1 MTHSLKHK
9 FIMALSG
16 ARDTL
21 PLVLAAVPFGILF
34 GALCQAF
41 GLPFMLCMAMSV
53 FVFAGSSQFVAVNLL
68 GMGTPWFVV
77 VCATFVV
84 NLRHMMYS
92 ASLMKHVRQYSWLRR
107 AVMAFGLTDE
117 TYATVLN
124 RLNQQGDQ
132 AFCQHYYLGSF
143 AFMYSNWILCSGL
156 GFLVGAQLKDPL
168 GWGLDVAMVV
178 AFIGIVTP
186 LLKSKLMWLSAV
198 LSGGVAVLTHDLPF
212 QMSILVSS
220 VIAIV
225 IPTWLTFRT
234 KQTTPVLQ
242 PEVIQE

>member
-1 MTHSLKHK
+1 MLTSPKLNLLSLL
-9 FIMALSG
+9 AG

-41 GLPFMLCMAMSV
+41 GLPLALCLAMSI

-68 GMGTPWFVV
+68 GMGTPWFIV

-92 ASLMKHVRQYSWLRR
+92 ASLMHHVRRFTLIQR
-107 AVMAFGLTDE
+107 ALMAFGLTDE
-117 TYATVLN
+117 TFATVLN
-124 RLNQQGDQ
+124 RLNRHKDQ
-132 AFCQHYYLGSF
+132 PFSGAYYLGSF
-143 AFMYSNWILCSGL
+143 GLMYSNWILCSGVGFIL
-156 GFLVGAQLKDPL
+156 GSQLEDPL

-178 AFIGIVTP
+178 AFIGIVSP
-186 LLKSKLMWLSAV
+186 LLINKMMWLSAV
-198 LSGGVAVLTHDLPF
+198 LSGGVAVLTYDLPF

-220 VIAIV
+220 IIAII
-225 IPTWLTFRT
+225 IPTWLTFRM
-234 KQTTPVLQ
+234 KNKKRSLLQ
-242 PEVIQE
+242 EGAEG